1 MALDYAKPFLTIA
14 EQVALIARRGM
25 HVADAD
31 EAGHYLRH
39 EGYYRLGSYL
49 HPFRQVNPATGQW
62 LDTYVPTARFSDV
75 IRLYEYD
82 KWLRIVM
89 LSGLRAIEISVRVAI
104 AHHLG
109 ARDIFAHE
117 NPRCLNGAFT
127 TQESSRR
134 GKTQYQAWL
143 DKYHLLLARDDQ
155 EDIVRQFIAKYGQ
168 RIPIWVAIELWDFGL
183 LTRFFGGMKFA
194 DQQSVSRHYGVEEP
208 HLFASWLRSFNYVR
222 NVCAHHSRLWNRNIV
237 EQPRLVTK
245 HPDPLLRHLTER
257 GVKAPGSRVYA
268 TLALATF
275 VLRRMNYRGSWGGD
289 AVQLL
294 EKFPSCESLSPGMM
308 GIPNGWR
315 AFPLWKLPER
325 GPT

>member
-25 HVADAD
+25 HIADAA
-31 EAGHYLRH
+31 EAEHYLRH
-39 EGYYRLGSYL
+39 EGYYRLGAYL
-49 HPFRQVNPATGQW
+49 HPFRQTIPVTGQR

-82 KWLRIVM
+82 KWLRLVM

-109 ARDIFAHE
+109 AKDIFAHE
-117 NPRCLNGAFT
+117 NPHCFNNAFT

-155 EDIVRQFIAKYGQ
+155 EDIVRQFISKYGQ
-168 RIPIWVAIELWDFGL
+168 KIPIWVAIELWDFGL
-183 LTRFFGGMKFA
+183 LTRFFGGMKFT
-194 DQQSVSRHYGVEEP
+194 DQQAISRHYGVDEP

-245 HPDPLLRHLTER
+245 HPDSLLRHLTER
-257 GVKAPGSRVYA
+257 DARGAGTRVYSI
-268 TLALATF
+268 LALATF
-275 VLRRMNYRGSWGGD
+275 VLRRMNYRGPWSRN

-294 EKFPSCESLSPGMM
+294 ERFPACESLSSGMM
-308 GIPNGWR
+308 GVPHNWR
-315 AFPLWKLPER
+315 ELPLWKIP
-325 GPT
+325 GGAG